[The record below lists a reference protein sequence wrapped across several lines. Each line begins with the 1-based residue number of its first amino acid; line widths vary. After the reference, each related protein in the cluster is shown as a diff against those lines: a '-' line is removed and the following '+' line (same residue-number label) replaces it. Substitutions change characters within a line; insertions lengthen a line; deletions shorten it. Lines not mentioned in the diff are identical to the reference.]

1 MGLVAMNAV
10 AALAS
15 TNENRKDFVEE
26 LWNTSIPSGHGRYYD
41 GMLYLLAMLQ
51 VSGNFRIYDP
61 AGDLIHDCSNK

>member
-1 MGLVAMNAV
+1 MNAV

-26 LWNTSIPSGHGRYYD
+26 LWNTSIPSGSDRYYD
-41 GMLYLLAMLQ
+41 GMLYMLAMLQ

-61 AGDLIHDCSNK
+61 AGDLIQDCSNK